1 MALYLAKNY
10 PSSKLVL
17 WDCDES
23 GNLKTTELV
32 KEMGV
37 DGYSYTVDISDRI
50 QVEQRALQ
58 VTIYIYISL
67 KRKKIF

>member
-17 WDCDES
+17 WDCDDI
-23 GNLKTTELV
+23 GNLKTVELV

-37 DGYSYTVDISDRI
+37 DGYPYTVDISDRI

-58 VTIYIYISL
+58 VYLYLIEM
-67 KRKKIF
+67 KNDF